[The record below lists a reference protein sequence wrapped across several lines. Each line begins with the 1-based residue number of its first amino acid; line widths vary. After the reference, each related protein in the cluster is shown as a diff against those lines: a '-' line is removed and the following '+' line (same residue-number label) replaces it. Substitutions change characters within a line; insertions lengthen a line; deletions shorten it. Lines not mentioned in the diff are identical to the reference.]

1 MTVPATVQATWMLEA
16 GTVSPVMVQVIE
28 PAFTTTL
35 PAVPP
40 WGGTGG
46 VTTIWPKVV
55 RASRNKACFMRLL
68 IFWFANAEAISGARS
83 IVREVFILAFPFPAA
98 HSHTLD

>member
-1 MTVPATVQATWMLEA
+1 MLDA
-16 GTVSPVMVQVIE
+16 GTASPVMVQVIE

-40 WGGTGG
+40 CGGTGG

-55 RASRNKACFMRLL
+55 MAIKN
-68 IFWFANAEAISGARS
+68 NAY
-83 IVREVFILAFPFPAA
+83 FIPNPPLFRPQ
-98 HSHTLD
+98 TLQIALHKNLDRIRIGCYLGFRGINHRDKDDRVWRIRKGS